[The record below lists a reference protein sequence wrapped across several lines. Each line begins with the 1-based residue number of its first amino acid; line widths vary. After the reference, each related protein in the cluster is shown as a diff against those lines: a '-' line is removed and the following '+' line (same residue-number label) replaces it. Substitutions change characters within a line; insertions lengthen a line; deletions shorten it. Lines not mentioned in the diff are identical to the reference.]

1 MGYFQKIDNEPAMDI
16 KRHILPLWAFVLL
29 PLLAVAQKRNDVLF
43 HTACVELEQMD
54 RYWQAKQKMPPFT
67 LRVDPVSGEEW
78 IDFADGNGK
87 RIKGKTG
94 DAELVKVVYASGLP
108 VFPLADTVRVID
120 VSGKL
125 KVSPVLVNGH
135 YFVVEKQDMRKQQRN
150 NTSDMYVSLPV
161 TSGKYV
167 YLSFTFTNKDLF
179 YCQFDLVNRKPV
191 LHQSRVV
198 PNGAAQDRGKH
209 LE

>member
-1 MGYFQKIDNEPAMDI
+1 MDI
-16 KRHILPLWAFVLL
+16 KRHLLPLLAFVLL
-29 PLLAVAQKRNDVLF
+29 PLLAVAQKRNDILF

-54 RYWQAKQKMPPFT
+54 RYWQAKQKLPPFK
-67 LRVDPVSGEEW
+67 LLIDPVSGDEW
-78 IDFADGNGK
+78 IDFGDGNGK

-94 DAELVKVVYASGLP
+94 DAELLKVVYASGLP

-125 KVSPVLVNGH
+125 RVKPVLVNGH
-135 YFVVEKQDMRKQQRN
+135 YFVVEKQKVPKQLDYSTGN
-150 NTSDMYVSLPV
+150 MYVSLPV

-179 YCQFDLVNRKPV
+179 YCQFDIVNRKPV

-198 PNGAAQDRGKH
+198 PDGAASQRGKH